1 MKTRMMHLRSR
12 GFTLVEAMVSVA
24 IIAILAMIAIPAYK
38 NWINQSRLRS
48 AAESVLAH
56 VQFARSESVKEDRNL
71 FVTVTG
77 ANSTNWCLGIANATG
92 CDCAT
97 AGSCQYG
104 PTGNLSEHNLTASNF
119 TGITLTATQNE
130 LQFDSR
136 RGTVN
141 GGGSTLTVSGTGGYS
156 ASIITSNMGRIRLCG
171 NAGSMPAC

>member
-1 MKTRMMHLRSR
+1 MKTRMMQLRSR

-24 IIAILAMIAIPAYK
+24 IIAILALVAVPAYQDM
-38 NWINQSRLRS
+38 INQSRVRS
-48 AAESVLAH
+48 AAEAVLAH

-71 FVTVTG
+71 FVTATTG
-77 ANSTNWCLGIANATG
+77 ANWCVGIANATG
-92 CDCAT
+92 CNCAT

-104 PTGNLSEHNLTASNF
+104 PVGNLSEHNLSAANF

-141 GGGSTLTVSGTGGYS
+141 GGGSTLSVSGTGGYS
-156 ASIITSNMGRIRLCG
+156 ASVITSTMGRIRLCG